1 MIFLTA
7 ATQDIAADA
16 AATRLLRSSER
27 GMGNGLQSAGS
38 AVSQVVGGGLSLVV
52 YDAVGWRVAV
62 LLLAVFSL
70 LPLPLILG
78 WQEEASTGGLP
89 EPRATLR
96 SALAFFSRS
105 AVRWW
110 CLVIPAYTLG
120 FTVAYSL
127 VRPILVDAGWD
138 EGRIGL
144 VVVIGG
150 SGVGIASGLGA
161 GFMIARA
168 GRRRALIRLGMVQV
182 AAAFGVLPVALG
194 VTPQWLVLAVVALAN
209 AAFCAAATIV
219 YTISMDLTRPESA
232 GTDFTLFTT
241 IGTVLMVVAGGLGV
255 AAAGLVG
262 FAPVA
267 LAAGALSVLGVLFT
281 AWRIDRALPGDGA
294 GADARGPGR
303 PRL

>member
-52 YDAVGWRVAV
+52 YDAFGWRVAV